1 MKIVTCVI
9 LAMFCSFSVNA
20 QAGHGTVKG
29 KLTTVDGKPAAFVTV
44 FLKDTR
50 LKVLSDEKGNYV
62 FSNVEDG
69 RYSVIAAHVGLQ
81 TQSVEIAVA
90 NGETKNIDFTLKE
103 SAEEL
108 QEVIVT
114 GTRGPN
120 NRTTNLG
127 KLPVM
132 TREIPQSITV
142 IGEVLM
148 RNQQAQRLSD
158 VIKNVNGVY
167 LGTTRGSVQESF
179 YARGYNLG
187 ANNMFKNGSR
197 INTGVMPEISGLEKV
212 EILKGSAAILY
223 GNVAPGGII
232 NMVTKQPRFN
242 FGGEVSMRAGSYD
255 LYKPSFDVYGPI
267 SKSVAYRVNG
277 TFESMNSYRDEVSSK
292 RYYVNPSFLFK
303 LSGKT
308 EIIVQGD
315 YLYSKFTPDFGTG
328 SILTE
333 PNTLADLGRS
343 KFLGTPWQY
352 NIAQQAT
359 ASVELRHKFNDSW
372 SINTIASYQQ
382 FNRDYYA
389 TERVQI
395 QTNGDF
401 YRPLNKIKSEEEY
414 YVAQANLTGKF
425 RTWHMKHTL
434 LSGMDAEHYLTSTYA
449 FTNPT
454 TFDTINIFDD
464 DKYEART
471 DIPAALEKTLVK
483 TPVNRFGVF
492 VQDLVAISPKLNLL
506 AGIRWSIQQSPAA
519 TTNYLLFSDSSTKG
533 VYKADRAF
541 SPRVGLVYKP
551 TASTA
556 LFASYSNSF
565 APNTGTDIYYR
576 ALSPSIIDQFE
587 LGVKNDFFKGL
598 LSANLT
604 LYMIVNNNLAQTAQ
618 FDSAGNE
625 NSNINLKELVGET
638 NSKGAELDITVR
650 PVNNLSITAGYS
662 YNDMRYSKTPD
673 TKGSFIEG
681 ERLVN
686 TPQHTANGSVFYT
699 FNSFA
704 VKGLKI
710 GASVFY
716 TGKRYGGYNNTVGQ
730 TQQYSRL
737 IPVDGFTTIDLS
749 AGYSIKHISFMA
761 KLSNLSNTF
770 SYIVHENYSVNPIAP
785 RQLIATV
792 SYNF

>member
-1 MKIVTCVI
+1 M
-9 LAMFCSFSVNA
+9 
-20 QAGHGTVKG
+20 
-29 KLTTVDGKPAAFVTV
+29 
-44 FLKDTR
+44 
-50 LKVLSDEKGNYV
+50 
-62 FSNVEDG
+62 
-69 RYSVIAAHVGLQ
+69 
-81 TQSVEIAVA
+81 
-90 NGETKNIDFTLKE
+90 
-103 SAEEL
+103 
-108 QEVIVT
+108 
-114 GTRGPN
+114 
-120 NRTTNLG
+120 
-127 KLPVM
+127 
-132 TREIPQSITV
+132 
-142 IGEVLM
+142 
-148 RNQQAQRLSD
+148 
-158 VIKNVNGVY
+158 
-167 LGTTRGSVQESF
+167 
-179 YARGYNLG
+179 
-187 ANNMFKNGSR
+187 
-197 INTGVMPEISGLEKV
+197 
-212 EILKGSAAILY
+212 
-223 GNVAPGGII
+223 
-232 NMVTKQPRFN
+232 
-242 FGGEVSMRAGSYD
+242 
-255 LYKPSFDVYGPI
+255 
-267 SKSVAYRVNG
+267 
-277 TFESMNSYRDEVSSK
+277 
-292 RYYVNPSFLFK
+292 
-303 LSGKT
+303 
-308 EIIVQGD
+308 
-315 YLYSKFTPDFGTG
+315 
-328 SILTE
+328 
-333 PNTLADLGRS
+333 
-343 KFLGTPWQY
+343 
-352 NIAQQAT
+352 
-359 ASVELRHKFNDSW
+359 
-372 SINTIASYQQ
+372 
-382 FNRDYYA
+382 
-389 TERVQI
+389 
-395 QTNGDF
+395 
-401 YRPLNKIKSEEEY
+401 
-414 YVAQANLTGKF
+414 
-425 RTWHMKHTL
+425 
-434 LSGMDAEHYLTSTYA
+434 
-449 FTNPT
+449 
-454 TFDTINIFDD
+454 
-464 DKYEART
+464 
-471 DIPAALEKTLVK
+471 VK

-492 VQDLVAISPKLNLL
+492 VQDLVAIFAKAEFTF

-662 YNDMRYSKTPD
+662 YNDMRYSKHPIP
-673 TKGSFIEG
+673 KGFIEG

-686 TPQHTANGSVFYT
+686 TPQHTANRRVLH
-699 FNSFA
+699 
-704 VKGLKI
+704 VQQLRRKGLKI